1 MSSRLAAPEE
11 FALRLKK
18 KKLNVTDLLKIV
30 ESFRFLFKIRKKVT
44 LDGGFI
50 RHLRYSP
57 VSNII
62 PPAPILD

>member
-1 MSSRLAAPEE
+1 MSSRLAAPEA
-11 FALRLKK
+11 FALRLK